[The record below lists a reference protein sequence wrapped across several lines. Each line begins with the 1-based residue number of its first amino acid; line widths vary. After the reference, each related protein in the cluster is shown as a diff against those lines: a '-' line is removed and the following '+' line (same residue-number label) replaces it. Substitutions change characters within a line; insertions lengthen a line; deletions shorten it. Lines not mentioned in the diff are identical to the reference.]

1 MGRGVRFSIEQDFS
15 TTSSVVYHEQHRKEE
30 STMPSFKCKDV
41 GMKCKF
47 EVKTDNPDEMMQI
60 IALHGEK
67 SHNMKNIPPDL
78 MEKVKKA
85 VKK

>member
-1 MGRGVRFSIEQDFS
+1 
-15 TTSSVVYHEQHRKEE
+15 
-30 STMPSFKCKDV
+30 MPSFKCKDV

-47 EVKTDNPDEMMQI
+47 EVKTDNQDEMMQI

-67 SHNMKNIPPDL
+67 SHSMKNIPPDL